1 MTAPG
6 RIDVHHHILPADY
19 VGALAQLGV
28 TGGGDIPF
36 PRWDV
41 ESTLAMMDR
50 QGIALAVTSI
60 SAPGLHFGDDRAA
73 RELARRCNEISA
85 KLVGEHPTRFG
96 AFAVLPLPDLDGALA
111 ELDYALGALRL
122 DGVVLLSSWSDGSYL
137 GDARYDE
144 LMSELHRR
152 HVPIF
157 VHPTVPKTSESIRLA
172 APGAAGEFVFDT
184 TRAVMNLV
192 FSGTLERLPGLSII
206 LSHAGGTIPYLV
218 GRVSLMGTLPHL
230 RERAPKG
237 VPHYLS
243 RLHYDTA
250 LSANPN
256 ALRSLQELV
265 GPDHILFG
273 SDFPFAPE
281 PVAKLS
287 IDGLA
292 AYPGFDAAARARI
305 ERENALGLLPSVA
318 ARLRAGR

>member
-1 MTAPG
+1 VTAPG
-6 RIDVHHHILPADY
+6 RIDVHHHILPAEY
-19 VGALAQLGV
+19 VGALAKLGI
-28 TGGGDIPF
+28 TGGGDISF
-36 PRWDV
+36 PSWSAAGAL
-41 ESTLAMMDR
+41 EMMDR
-50 QGIALAVTSI
+50 QGIAVAVTSI

-73 RELARRCNEISA
+73 CELARRCNELSA
-85 KLVGEHPTRFG
+85 KLVADHPTRFG
-96 AFAVLPLPDLDGALA
+96 AFAVLPLPDLGGALA

-122 DGVVLLSSWSDGSYL
+122 DGVVLLSSFSDGSYL

-144 LMSELHRR
+144 LMTELHRR
-152 HVPIF
+152 RVTIF
-157 VHPTVPKTSESIRLA
+157 VHPTVPRSSESIRLF

-192 FSGTLERLPGLSII
+192 FSGTLERLPGLELI

-218 GRVSLMGTLPHL
+218 GRLALMAALPRF
-230 RERAPKG
+230 RERVPKG
-237 VPHYLS
+237 AQHYLA

-250 LSANPN
+250 LSANPH

-265 GPDHILFG
+265 GPERILFG

-281 PVAKLS
+281 PIARAS

-305 ERENALGLLPSVA
+305 ERQNALALLPSVA
-318 ARLRAGR
+318 ARLRNAS